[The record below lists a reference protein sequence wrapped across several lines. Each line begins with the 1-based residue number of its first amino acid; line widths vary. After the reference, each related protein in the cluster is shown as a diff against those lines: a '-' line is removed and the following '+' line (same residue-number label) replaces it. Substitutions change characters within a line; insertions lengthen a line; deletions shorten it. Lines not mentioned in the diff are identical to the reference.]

1 MKKYEALGIVETQY
15 FTIAMEL
22 LDQMLKSADV
32 EFLASEK
39 YLGGRLVTLV
49 VGGSISDVTVAVEVA
64 KLAAEGKERSPLKM
78 ALVITNPHPEIM
90 KYIVPS
96 LKNTEEVEKSDPTQV
111 KAEKPKVEKKK
122 AKSKKDN
129 K

>member
-1 MKKYEALGIVETQY
+1 MKKYEALGVVETQY

-39 YLGGRLVTLV
+39 YLGGRLVTLI
-49 VGGSISDVTVAVEVA
+49 VGGSISDVTMAVEAA
-64 KLAAEGKERSPLKM
+64 KMKAEGKEHTPLKM

-96 LKNTEEVEKSDPTQV
+96 LKNTEQVEKSDAEQV
-111 KAEKPKVEKKK
+111 KAEKPKAE
-122 AKSKKDN
+122 
-129 K
+129 